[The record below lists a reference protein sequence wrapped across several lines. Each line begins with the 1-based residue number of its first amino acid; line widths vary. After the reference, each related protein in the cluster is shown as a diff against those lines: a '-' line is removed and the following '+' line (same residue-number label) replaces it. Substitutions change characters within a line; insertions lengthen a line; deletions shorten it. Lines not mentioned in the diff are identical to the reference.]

1 MRKNIKEII
10 EQIRPLLQKDGGDVE
25 FVDVDESGV
34 VKVKL
39 KGACGCCPG
48 AMHTLKNG
56 IEHTLKQHIPDVTE
70 VVRVD

>member
-1 MRKNIKEII
+1 MKENIKEVI

-48 AMHTLKNG
+48 AQQTLKNG
-56 IEHTLKQHIPDVTE
+56 IERTLRQHVPNIKE

>member
-1 MRKNIKEII
+1 MKENIKEVIG
-10 EQIRPLLQKDGGDVE
+10 QIRPLLQRDGGDVE
-25 FVDVDESGV
+25 LVDVDESGV

-56 IEHTLKQHIPDVTE
+56 IERTLRQHVPNIKE
-70 VVRVD
+70 VVRVG